1 MFYNLLLTHQRV
13 PSCTPLR
20 VFQRILS
27 WLSWMLWKGSQSMG
41 PGASKS
47 FLSLLWYQQDGD
59 WEETL
64 QTLPASSSLEWAEC
78 SAAKFTISSFFL
90 FAMSAESSGLMFN
103 LLFLHHS
110 SARHFC
116 LQQNVT
122 ELPWSKGFTQS
133 QICWKRTDLTFPS
146 LTISETSNKHELRAI
161 RCFADTVQSGLQVE
175 QISLLRWRSLFI
187 KALFEEFC
195 FISPATVF

>member
-1 MFYNLLLTHQRV
+1 
-13 PSCTPLR
+13 
-20 VFQRILS
+20 
-27 WLSWMLWKGSQSMG
+27 MLWKGSQSMG

-47 FLSLLWYQQDGD
+47 LLSFLWYQQDGD
-59 WEETL
+59 WEETV

-90 FAMSAESSGLMFN
+90 FAMSAKSSGLMFN

-110 SARHFC
+110 STKHFC
-116 LQQNVT
+116 LQQNVA
-122 ELPWSKGFTQS
+122 ELPQSKGFTQS
-133 QICWKRTDLTFPS
+133 QTCWKRTDFPF
-146 LTISETSNKHELRAI
+146 LNFISETSNKHALRAV
-161 RCFADTVQSGLQVE
+161 RCFADTVQSALQVE

-187 KALFEEFC
+187 KALFKEFC